1 MPQNITTSAKALVE
15 AAEREIETLVDR
27 GRHQAAWPRRYRAGR
42 YPRPARI
49 AARRQGARRVPLPAR
64 HAGILDRSGEPL
76 SQAEVRR
83 RTSASCSSAPAACAQ
98 PWRRRPRSA
107 WAEAGG
113 PYPRRIGAWK
123 NAGGPVEAPEPPEAE
138 GYDRQRPKP
147 QPGPPV
153 EQPRRWSTP
162 DVWMLG
168 LFSVIGLVGFI
179 ATFALIVYR
188 SPDAQVP
195 RALTDVEMRGLTGP
209 RGPAGERGPAGPTG
223 AARPAR

>member
-1 MPQNITTSAKALVE
+1 MTSAE
-15 AAEREIETLVDR
+15 
-27 GRHQAAWPRRYRAGR
+27 
-42 YPRPARI
+42 
-49 AARRQGARRVPLPAR
+49 
-64 HAGILDRSGEPL
+64 
-76 SQAEVRR
+76 
-83 RTSASCSSAPAACAQ
+83 
-98 PWRRRPRSA
+98 
-107 WAEAGG
+107 
-113 PYPRRIGAWK
+113 
-123 NAGGPVEAPEPPEAE
+123 
-138 GYDRQRPKP
+138 

-195 RALTDVEMRGLTGP
+195 RALTDVEMRGFTGP

-223 AARPAR
+223 AAGPRGDSGIRIVRTDCSVGSCMAECNGDEVLLTAYCSPNHTPAAYPSEQSASCRTQGVRAKVEVVAACVKASHR